1 MKLFGWYR
9 EGEKEVLPLFTG
21 IQGNEYQHTLEQC
34 QQAFDR
40 ALLLLKRY
48 SKYMLDISNNAY
60 SIWSREF
67 KRLDRL
73 KNHRL

>member
-9 EGEKEVLPLFTG
+9 EGEKEALPLFTG
-21 IQGNEYQHTLEQC
+21 IQGNEYEHTLEQC

-48 SKYMLDISNNAY
+48 SKYMLDISTNAY
-60 SIWSREF
+60 STWSREL
-67 KRLDRL
+67 KR
-73 KNHRL
+73 

>member
-9 EGEKEVLPLFTG
+9 DGEKDNLPLFAG
-21 IQGNEYQHTLEQC
+21 IQGNEYQHILEKS

-40 ALLLLKRY
+40 ALFLLKRN

-60 SIWSREF
+60 SIWSQEL
-67 KRLDRL
+67 KRLI
-73 KNHRL
+73 H